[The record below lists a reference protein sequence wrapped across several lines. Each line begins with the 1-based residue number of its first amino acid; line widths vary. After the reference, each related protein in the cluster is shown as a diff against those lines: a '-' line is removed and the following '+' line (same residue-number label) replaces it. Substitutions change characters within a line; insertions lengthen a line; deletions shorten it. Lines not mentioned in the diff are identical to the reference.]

1 MFQSPPPIPSYAIS
15 SLLACVVIFGLGLV
29 SLLYGRRDRVRVTFS
44 IFCLSWALAAGCG
57 FALQVAGS
65 PGFGEAADAARVARV
80 LPVFIFLVGLT
91 SLHYVL
97 ALTGMHARLDEKV
110 LFFRLRPYVWLFTI
124 VVLANITV
132 GLTMDRVVSGVRF
145 HPWLGYVVEF
155 KLSALVPLA
164 LQGILDMLSLA
175 ILVKGLREA
184 REQGDAAKGTF
195 LRNNLIGLVTLKAT
209 GMIFV
214 AVLPLFGLHTVVL
227 AFHLFAL
234 LAFFFYGV
242 IANYQ
247 HRRIRELTEGLER
260 KVDERTA
267 ELRRA
272 QTRLVQ
278 AERLASLGTLAAGV
292 AHEIN
297 TPLGAVRSM
306 VATQAKAVE
315 AIQVQLAQGAA
326 AAGVEKLTRALRAV
340 EQAGPVID
348 DGLHQ
353 IGASV
358 DSLRRFAHLDEAD
371 LQRIDLH
378 QGLDDTAAMLRP
390 QFGGRIRLERDYG
403 ELPPITCDARQLNQV
418 FHHLLLNA
426 AQAIEGRGTIKIT
439 TRPEGDEQVRVEIE
453 DTGAGVP
460 ADQLAQIFEP
470 GFTTKAEGTGT
481 GMGLAICRQV
491 ARDLGGEVMVES
503 APGEGTRVVVRL
515 PLRPP
520 G

>member
-1 MFQSPPPIPSYAIS
+1 MFQPPPPIPSYAIS

-164 LQGILDMLSLA
+164 PQGILDVLSLA

-195 LRNNLIGLVTLKAT
+195 LRNNLIGLVTLKAI

-260 KVDERTA
+260 KVAERTA
-267 ELRRA
+267 ELQRA

-278 AERLASLGTLAAGV
+278 AERLASLGSLAAGV

-306 VATQAKAVE
+306 VATQQKALDAVKE
-315 AIQVQLAQGAA
+315 ALVGAPDDA
-326 AAGVEKLTRALRAV
+326 KLTRALRAL
-340 EQAGPVID
+340 EQGRAVID
-348 DGLHQ
+348 EGLEK
-353 IGASV
+353 ISASV

-371 LQRIDLH
+371 LQRVDLH

-403 ELPPITCDARQLNQV
+403 ELPQITCDARQLNQV

-426 AQAIEGRGTIKIT
+426 AQAIEGQGTIKVT
-439 TRPEGDEQVRVEIE
+439 TRPEGAEQVRVEIE
-453 DTGAGVP
+453 DSGAGVP
-460 ADQLAQIFEP
+460 AEQLAQIFEP

-491 ARDLGGEVMVES
+491 ARDLGGEVTVES